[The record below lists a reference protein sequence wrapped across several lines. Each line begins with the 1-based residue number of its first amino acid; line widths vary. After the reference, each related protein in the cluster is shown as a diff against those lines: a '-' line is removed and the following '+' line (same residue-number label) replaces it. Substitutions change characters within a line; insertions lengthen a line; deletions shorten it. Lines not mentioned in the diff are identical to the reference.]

1 MTRSAGENPLETKEI
16 HLENDLF
23 LYATLR
29 PDPDALRAGT
39 EEALVAN
46 QRVYLRAYNQGTAS
60 LVAGAE
66 YTYTGGKLVPDGGSP
81 LGVNAGTYDFVA
93 YSHYKSA
100 TDPVTTNIDPVNDL
114 IWGRQPDRQI
124 GATSSDA
131 DRTVT
136 VKMEHLFSQVKV
148 KVNVGGIANA
158 VIMSPIGARVEGGYR
173 RSLSIYNGQL
183 SGGSALQQPL
193 TWSGTLPAAMTTS
206 DALVV
211 TPVADPTKA
220 RITITNLNIRIGS
233 GTYTYHGFDNFV
245 VEFDHSLDAGT
256 SYLLELNVKRE
267 RWARSNIY
275 WEGGKLRFDS
285 IPTAENKYYWGAV
298 FKWGSL
304 VGIALNISYQKPSS
318 NMYIDLYV
326 PNPGTKYWSQVQ
338 LGSIGTTYL
347 DGDYTAIP
355 YTISGNSSNKGAN
368 YLYENSDYENY
379 LGDICSYLTDGAWR
393 MPNADEFGSSSNY
406 SAWINGGSPI
416 GGATI
421 LNNQLATLNGRI
433 YNPASLFFPATGYRV
448 ETSTLGTETVY
459 GNMNDMGS
467 RAYYWS
473 GSANGSGYAWNLRLD
488 QSGTGIYS
496 SVLTNAYPVR
506 CIRKLPTE

>member
-66 YTYTGGKLVPDGGSP
+66 YTYTGGKLVPDGGAP

-100 TDPVTTNIDPVNDL
+100 TDPVTTNIDPANDL

-136 VKMEHLFSQVKV
+136 VKMGHLFSQVKV

-256 SYLLELNVKRE
+256 SYLLELNVKRT
-267 RWARSNIY
+267 RWAHSNIY
-275 WEGGKLRFDS
+275 WSGGLRFDS
-285 IPTAENKYYWGAV
+285 IPTAENKYYMGV
-298 FKWGSL
+298 YFKWGSL
-304 VGIALNISYQKPSS
+304 VGVALNAGFHHPPDAYLNI
-318 NMYIDLYV
+318 YV
-326 PNPGTKYWSQVQ
+326 PSWSAVT
-338 LGSIGTTYL
+338 LDKGDPFGGEYSNIPHTT
-347 DGDYTAIP
+347 G
-355 YTISGNSSNKGAN
+355 GNSSNKAEN
-368 YLYENSDYENY
+368 YLYENYDYASY
-379 LGDICSYLTDGAWR
+379 LGDICSYLTNGAWR
-393 MPNADEFGSSSNY
+393 MPNANEFGTSSDY
-406 SAWINGGSPI
+406 SGINSDGETNI
-416 GGATI
+416 
-421 LNNQLATLNGRI
+421 TLNGQLSSRKGRT
-433 YNPASLFFPATGYRV
+433 YYPGAVFFPTAGFRIESEYWP
-448 ETSTLGTETVY
+448 TLSDIVY
-459 GNMNDMGS
+459 GS
-467 RAYYWS
+467 LKEATTASYYWS
-473 GSANGSGYAWNLRLD
+473 GSSNGSGYAWRLKN
-488 QSGTGIYS
+488 S
-496 SVLTNAYPVR
+496 SLAISARTDAYPVR